1 MNRPLL
7 DYYRIPV
14 ELLNGVTLAGDPANG
29 TSEFSQSVG
38 VAAGFPVSSPFDSPK
53 YAHVDVS
60 AIQLPFDFTDLVE
73 SLRLERYRVGKLKGL
88 EGFASSE
95 PVRKLYYLSR
105 DFLPFWIRRQ
115 VQRIYFQGW
124 QRLTFPFW
132 PVDTTVDRLHRRI
145 LRLTMEVADIKK
157 LPFIWFWPNAAPSCL
172 IMTHDVETIAG
183 RDFSPQLMDL
193 DDSYGFKAAYQIVP
207 EQRYEVSDEYVAT
220 IRARGCEFNI
230 HDLNHDGRLY
240 SERGEFA
247 RRAARINDYLRH
259 YKSQGFRAGAMYRRQ
274 EWYDV
279 FDFSYDMSVPNVA
292 HLEPLR
298 GGCCTVMPYFIGRIL
313 EIPLTTVEDYSLFHI
328 LKDYSIGLWKQ
339 QCALIRGR
347 SGLMS
352 FLAHP
357 DYLIERRARKVY
369 ESLLD
374 YLRAM
379 ITEEQIWSTLPADV
393 DLWWRARSQMRL
405 VRRGADWEIEGPE
418 RERARVAYAVIDGDQ
433 FFYECA
439 GNPVEKVGADC

>member
-14 ELLNGVTLAGDPANG
+14 ELLNGVTLARDPAPSKSG
-29 TSEFSQSVG
+29 FFQSLSA
-38 VAAGFPVSSPFDSPK
+38 AAGTPVSSAFESSK
-53 YAHVDVS
+53 HSQVDGS
-60 AIQLPFDFTDLVE
+60 TIQLSFDFTDLVE
-73 SLRLERYRVGKLKGL
+73 DLRLERYRVGNLKGL
-88 EGFASSE
+88 ERFASSE
-95 PVRKLYYLSR
+95 PVRKLYYFSR
-105 DFLPFWIRRQ
+105 NFLPFRIRRQ

-124 QRLTFPFW
+124 QRLTFPEW
-132 PVDTTVDRLHRRI
+132 PVDSTVDRLHRRI
-145 LRLTMEVADIKK
+145 LRLTMEVAGIKK
-157 LPFIWFWPNAAPSCL
+157 LPFIWFWPNAASSCL
-172 IMTHDVETIAG
+172 IMTHDVETTAG
-183 RDFSPQLMDL
+183 RDFSLQLMDL
-193 DDSYGFKAAYQIVP
+193 DDSYGFKAAYQVVP
-207 EQRYEVSDEYVAT
+207 EQRYEVSDDYVAT

-339 QCALIRGR
+339 QCTLIRGR

-379 ITEEQIWSTLPADV
+379 IPEARIWSTLPGEV

-439 GNPVEKVGADC
+439 GNPVEKVDADC

>member
-1 MNRPLL
+1 L
-7 DYYRIPV
+7 DYYRIP
-14 ELLNGVTLAGDPANG
+14 EEFLSGVTFTRDPANS
-29 TSEFSQSVG
+29 TSGSFQSVG
-38 VAAGFPVSSPFDSPK
+38 VAPGVPVFSSFEPSK
-53 YAHVDVS
+53 YTQVDIS
-60 AIQLPFDFTDLVE
+60 AIQLPYDFTELIE
-73 SLRLERYRVGKLKGL
+73 NLRLERYRAENLKGL
-88 EGFASSE
+88 EGFTSSE
-95 PVRKLYYLSR
+95 AIRKLYYFSR
-105 DFLPFWIRRQ
+105 DFLPFRIRRQ
-115 VQRIYFQGW
+115 LQKIYFQDW
-124 QRLTFPFW
+124 EQLTFPDW

-145 LRLTMEVADIKK
+145 LRLTMEAAGIKK
-157 LPFIWFWPNAAPSCL
+157 LPFIWFWPNAALSCL
-172 IMTHDVETIAG
+172 LLTHDVETSAG
-183 RDFSPQLMDL
+183 RDFTFKLMDL
-193 DDSYGFKAAYQIVP
+193 DDSYGFKAAYQVIP
-207 EQRYEVSDEYVAT
+207 EQRYEVPDEYVAT

-230 HDLNHDGRLY
+230 HDLNHDGHLY
-240 SERGEFA
+240 SERREFA
-247 RRAARINDYLRH
+247 RRAARINDYSRH

-328 LKDYSIGLWKQ
+328 LNDYSIGLWKK
-339 QCALIRGR
+339 QCALIRGG

-374 YLRAM
+374 YLRKM
-379 ITEEQIWSTLPADV
+379 ITEKQIWSTLPGDV
-393 DLWWRARSQMRL
+393 DLWWRARRQMRL
-405 VRRGADWEIEGPE
+405 VRRGGDWEIEGPE
-418 RERARVAYAVIDGDQ
+418 RKRASVAYAVIDGDQ

-439 GNPVEKVGADC
+439 GNPVEKVEADC